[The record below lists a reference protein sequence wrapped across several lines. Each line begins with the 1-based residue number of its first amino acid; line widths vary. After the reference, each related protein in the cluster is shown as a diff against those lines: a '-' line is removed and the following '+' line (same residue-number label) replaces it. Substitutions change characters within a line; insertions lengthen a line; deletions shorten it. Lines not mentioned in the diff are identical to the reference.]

1 MTAEL
6 TLDHKTVLI
15 HEALDEA
22 GIPHAVGGA
31 IALGFYGEPR
41 TTVDIDINLFVSA
54 NRFGDVAR
62 VLEGV
67 GVDVTVDREQ
77 VDRDEQIRL
86 MWGRNAVDLFFAYD
100 PFHEAMASRTR
111 KVPFGEGEIPI
122 LAPEHLIVCKA
133 AFDRPK
139 DWIDIEQMLIATGN
153 LDRNELLTWLERVLG
168 SESEQT
174 LRIKEFWDEYR

>member
-6 TLDHKTVLI
+6 TLDRKTVLI
-15 HEALDEA
+15 HEALEDA

-41 TTVDIDINLFVSA
+41 TTVDVDINLFVSA
-54 NRFGDVAR
+54 DRFGDVAG
-62 VLEGV
+62 LLAEV
-67 GVDVTVDREQ
+67 GVDVSADRKL
-77 VDRDEQIRL
+77 VDRDEQVRL

-111 KVPFGEGEIPI
+111 TVPFGEGEIPI

-153 LDRNELLTWLERVLG
+153 IDRDELFIWLERVLG

-174 LRIKEFWDEYR
+174 QRIKEFWDEYR